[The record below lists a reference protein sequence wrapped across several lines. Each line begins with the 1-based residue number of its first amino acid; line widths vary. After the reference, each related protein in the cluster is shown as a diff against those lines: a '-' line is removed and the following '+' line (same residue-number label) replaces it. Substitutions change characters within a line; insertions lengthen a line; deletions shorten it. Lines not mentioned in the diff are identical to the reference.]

1 MVKEIFRLLSSA
13 AVLAAVIIGVKAAD
27 KFVKQLKGEKDDED
41 IIDI

>member
-13 AVLAAVIIGVKAAD
+13 AVLAVVIIGVKAAD